1 MNIWN
6 AETAADSLLKRGL
19 QCHYRKTKSA
29 NFRVVNGEPPREIS
43 ISLARKNGVTVYVNR
58 YSALGVAFP
67 EESLEGIQVLE
78 KYPRGH
84 EGVNGNPG
92 ISESVARN
100 NPSLDP
106 ASNDVL
112 RLDIRDDPALAR
124 LLEWYA
130 GK

>member
-1 MNIWN
+1 MSSWN
-6 AETAADSLLKRGL
+6 AEAAADGLLKRGY

-29 NFRVVNGEPPREIS
+29 NFRVKGTQPREIS
-43 ISLARKNGVTVYVNR
+43 ISLARKNGVTAYVNC
-58 YSALGVAFP
+58 YSARGVAFP
-67 EESLEGIQVLE
+67 DQGVNGIELLG
-78 KYPRGH
+78 KYLRGH
-84 EGVNGNPG
+84 EGVNGNRG

-112 RLDIRDDPALAR
+112 RLDVRDEASLDR
-124 LLEWYA
+124 LLAWYA